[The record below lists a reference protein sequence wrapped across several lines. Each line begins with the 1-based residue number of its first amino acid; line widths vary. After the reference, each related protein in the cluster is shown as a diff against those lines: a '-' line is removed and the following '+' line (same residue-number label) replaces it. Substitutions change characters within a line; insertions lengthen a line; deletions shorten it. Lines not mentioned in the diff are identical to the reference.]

1 VVGWRCCGQNSPA
14 THPAVAALITEHP
27 ADMAQAM
34 PPSPYS
40 SIGVTAP
47 ARPRDGPQ
55 FLAALAA
62 TLGNLVMGTTIAWSS
77 PAGPLLAD
85 PPSQDGFELNTEQN
99 SWVGALMPV
108 GALLGGQVGGLLMS
122 KVGRRGGMM
131 VGAALFAVSYL
142 LLVVA
147 NSVILIYVGRVCT
160 GICTGIC
167 SIICPTYVAETATA
181 ARRGFLGSCVQLMV
195 TVGVLQVIVVGAGG
209 SWRWISISCL
219 VMVAVWALLL
229 LLVPE
234 SPSHLVST
242 GRYTEARAAL
252 EWLRGTEVET
262 EYQEVVRSVEEAA
275 SQQAGVLDL
284 LKKENLAPFVISLW
298 LMLGQQLS
306 GMNAVMF
313 FAVSIFEAA
322 GTKMNSVVEN
332 IIVAVAQVVSTLAA
346 ALLMDKLGRRLLLL
360 LSSLLMVIS
369 IGLLGLYFYIKDELQ
384 KAELAH
390 QLGSLPVISLSV
402 FVSAFS
408 IGFGPIPW
416 LMMSELFSPEVK
428 APASSLS
435 TTFNWSLA
443 FLVTKFFSNLVSGLG
458 EAWAFWAFG
467 LFTII
472 TFFFCLLFVPETK
485 GRTLDEV
492 QQMFRSSRPYFY
504 SVGPLSLLLGGGG
517 AALEEDRLSIAD
529 REELGD
535 GGTEEK

>member
-1 VVGWRCCGQNSPA
+1 MVQ
-14 THPAVAALITEHP
+14 T
-27 ADMAQAM
+27 
-34 PPSPYS
+34 
-40 SIGVTAP
+40 
-47 ARPRDGPQ
+47 
-55 FLAALAA
+55 
-62 TLGNLVMGTTIAWSS
+62 
-77 PAGPLLAD
+77 
-85 PPSQDGFELNTEQN
+85 SQQCL
-99 SWVGALMPV
+99 W
-108 GALLGGQVGGLLMS
+108 
-122 KVGRRGGMM
+122 M
-131 VGAALFAVSYL
+131 VG
-142 LLVVA
+142 
-147 NSVILIYVGRVCT
+147 
-160 GICTGIC
+160 
-167 SIICPTYVAETATA
+167 
-181 ARRGFLGSCVQLMV
+181 
-195 TVGVLQVIVVGAGG
+195 
-209 SWRWISISCL
+209 
-219 VMVAVWALLL
+219 
-229 LLVPE
+229 
-234 SPSHLVST
+234 
-242 GRYTEARAAL
+242 
-252 EWLRGTEVET
+252 
-262 EYQEVVRSVEEAA
+262 QEVVRSVEEAA

-369 IGLLGLYFYIKDELQ
+369 IGLLGLYFYIKDDLQ

-416 LMMSELFSPEVK
+416 LMMSELFSPEVQTSNVALLFQDCNNVCAKVK

-485 GRTLDEV
+485 VLWSMFVGRFTLLSRGEHWTRCSRCSGPAGRTSTAWARCPCCWAGAGRPWRRTGSAL
-492 QQMFRSSRPYFY
+492 QTGRS
-504 SVGPLSLLLGGGG
+504 
-517 AALEEDRLSIAD
+517 
-529 REELGD
+529 
-535 GGTEEK
+535 